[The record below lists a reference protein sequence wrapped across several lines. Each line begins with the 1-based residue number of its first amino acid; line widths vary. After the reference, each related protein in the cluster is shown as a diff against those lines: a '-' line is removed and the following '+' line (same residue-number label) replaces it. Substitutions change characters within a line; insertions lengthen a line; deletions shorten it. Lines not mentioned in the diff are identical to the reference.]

1 MVLNIQMPSLKR
13 ILTGGVGNRREID
26 DDFVFCIIG
35 GCPRSGTTAL
45 LDSLNASDRVGLM
58 PEVNFFKL
66 IDHFDALYFKETKTK
81 SKLWIRN
88 INANERP
95 NARVLLDDFLEYIP
109 SLEREQRAFIKSFFS
124 IHFSEKKLSV
134 IGEKLPI
141 YYTLD
146 HAALE
151 NRVGPIKYIHIVR
164 HPLYVLN
171 SFMHRRKLTEDG
183 KDLWKYPNPGDA
195 IMMWINAWNYMVSNH
210 LQNPENFLPV
220 KYEGFFDS
228 RDQYEQIAHYLGID
242 HAVLRPFVGE
252 QYPPLNSI
260 DDHAQGLYDKL
271 LPEFH
276 GSWDRPLETLMKE
289 IGPITQEAVNQ
300 RLEL

>member
-1 MVLNIQMPSLKR
+1 MNFNIQMPSLKR
-13 ILTGGVGNRREID
+13 ILTGGIGNRRKID
-26 DDFVFCIIG
+26 DDFVFCVIG
-35 GCPRSGTTAL
+35 GCPRSGTAAL
-45 LDSLNASDRVGLM
+45 LDSLNASNCVGLM
-58 PEVNFFKL
+58 PEVNFFNL
-66 IDHFDALYFKETKTK
+66 ITHFDALYFKESKTK
-81 SKLWIRN
+81 SKLWIKN

-109 SLEREQRAFIKSFFS
+109 SLEREQRAFIKSYFS
-124 IHFSEKKLSV
+124 LHFSEKKLSV

-151 NRVGPIKYIHIVR
+151 SRVGPIKYIHIVR

-171 SFMHRRKLTEDG
+171 SFMHRRKLTEEG
-183 KDLWKYPNPGDA
+183 KDLWKHSNPGDA

-210 LQNPENFLPV
+210 SQNPENFLPV
-220 KYEGFFDS
+220 KYEDFFGS
-228 RDQYEQIAHYLGID
+228 RGQYERIANYLGIE
-242 HAVLRPFVGE
+242 HTVLRPFVGE

-260 DDHAQGLYDKL
+260 NDRAQELYDKL

-276 GSWDRPLETLMKE
+276 DSWDRPLETNLKE
-289 IGPITQEAVNQ
+289 IGLITQEAVNQ
-300 RLEL
+300 RLGL